1 MLDVRVRD
9 REGCVLEPDKW
20 GGMARV
26 MMAMLRG
33 LVVEIIF
40 ASRVVSVILRC
51 RAAVGTVSGGTVE
64 ELQWKALPLPRDVE
78 RLIDVAVPFW
88 RGLDAIR
95 VRAVRPVKG
104 CYEAVLSS

>member
-9 REGCVLEPDKW
+9 REGCVLEPDKC
-20 GGMARV
+20 GDLPRV
-26 MMAMLRG
+26 VMAMLRR
-33 LVVEIIF
+33 LVVEIVF

>member
-33 LVVEIIF
+33 LVVEIVF
-40 ASRVVSVILRC
+40 ASRVVSVYVVSCCCWYSERRSYDGECALRE
-51 RAAVGTVSGGTVE
+51 T
-64 ELQWKALPLPRDVE
+64 LRD
-78 RLIDVAVPFW
+78 
-88 RGLDAIR
+88 
-95 VRAVRPVKG
+95 
-104 CYEAVLSS
+104 